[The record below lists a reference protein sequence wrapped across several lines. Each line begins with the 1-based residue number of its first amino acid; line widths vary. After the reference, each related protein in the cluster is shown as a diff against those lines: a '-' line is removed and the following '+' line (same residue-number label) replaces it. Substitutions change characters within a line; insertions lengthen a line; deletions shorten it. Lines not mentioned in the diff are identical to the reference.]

1 MNKKEVAELKRL
13 FHPDRTPITRIC
25 GCYVDAEKNKKAK
38 LKEAFLSLPE
48 EEMFKYFDIF
58 KKTLSGT
65 IGRNLLNMEFP
76 LQVTAPENSVL
87 SDAAPGLSDA
97 DAETALSGPAPGL
110 SDADAIH
117 ASSGTSAEDSF
128 PFTQAADGGLQGFL
142 MQLKGIGLKD
152 DALLDA
158 FYDKVIETFLYPENY
173 YIILIHGAYDIPRK
187 ASDGMEMFDASDD
200 VYEFLLCSICP
211 VQLSKPGLCY
221 HEETNTISERI
232 RDWFVEPP
240 MTGFLFPAFTDR
252 NADIHGLLYYSKNPD
267 ELNADFARLL
277 LGCELPL
284 TAGSQKDTFN
294 TLISETLSDSFTYE
308 TVKNIHASLNE
319 LLEEHKDDPEPVLL
333 DKGDVKR
340 LLSTSGADEETLDHF
355 DEEFEQ
361 TAGSNQAEL
370 YVTNVTNTRK
380 FEIKTPDIVI
390 TVKPERADL
399 IETRV
404 IGGRLCFVIPAED
417 SVEVNGIPVKT
428 GVKREEEGDF

>member
-76 LQVTAPENSVL
+76 LQVTAPEGSSL
-87 SDAAPGLSDA
+87 PDAAPGLHAA
-97 DAETALSGPAPGL
+97 DSET
-110 SDADAIH
+110 
-117 ASSGTSAEDSF
+117 ASSGTSAENPF
-128 PFTQAADGGLQGFL
+128 PFSQAADGGLQGFL
-142 MQLKGIGLKD
+142 MQLKGSGLKD

-173 YIILIHGAYDIPRK
+173 YIILIHSAYDIPRK

-240 MTGFLFPAFTDR
+240 VTGFLFPAFTDR

-294 TLISETLSDSFTYE
+294 TLITETLSDSCTYE

-319 LLEEHKDDPEPVLL
+319 LLEEHKDDPDSVLL

-340 LLSTSGADEETLDHF
+340 LLSTSGADEETLTHF

-428 GVKREEEGDF
+428 GVAREEDGDF